1 MTTTQVKIEIHVE
14 EFCDLEKGGI
24 ETKSPLTSKEVDS
37 WRVKGAKAT
46 RQFKD
51 DELKKLTSNQL
62 IAALNKLK

>member
-24 ETKSPLTSKEVDS
+24 QSISPLTREEVES
-37 WRVKGAKAT
+37 WKVKGAKAT
-46 RQFKD
+46 RRFKE

-62 IAALNKLK
+62 IEALNKLK

>member
-1 MTTTQVKIEIHVE
+1 MTTAQVQIHVE

-24 ETKSPLTSKEVDS
+24 QSISPLTREEVDS

-46 RQFKD
+46 RRFKE

-62 IAALNKLK
+62 IAALDKLK

>member
-1 MTTTQVKIEIHVE
+1 MTTTQVQIHVE

-24 ETKSPLTSKEVDS
+24 DSKSPLTREEVES
-37 WRVKGAKAT
+37 WQVKGAKAT
-46 RQFKD
+46 RRFKE

>member
-1 MTTTQVKIEIHVE
+1 MTTAQVQIEIHVE

-24 ETKSPLTSKEVDS
+24 ESKSPLTREEVDS

-46 RQFKD
+46 RRFKEE
-51 DELKKLTSNQL
+51 ELKKLTSNQL